1 MKKGNYSFKNF
12 YMHITTTTFAVF
24 FIIIAL
30 ALAPSFYSIP
40 VFAQIGLAPI
50 PTFQKVLPTY
60 IIDIPPGAVSVN
72 KYSHYIPEKI
82 SIPSGTTIAWF
93 NDDPGQTHTVT
104 SGLPKSPD
112 AGKLFNS
119 GVMPEGSFY
128 QSTFDN
134 VGTYTYHCSLHPY
147 MAGTIHTSI
156 SYNIGHNFKLTSGG
170 NNLLDNNGLSKL
182 TINKTQYDRTLL
194 DFKPL
199 NIAIDDSIP
208 VAYNLKISNASN
220 ASNAI
225 FDNNFLAL
233 GGNGLQVE
241 LISGKLNKTNVYGP
255 DVTDPIV
262 GAYHAERNFADGNY
276 KITLQLVSIGS
287 QQISNI
293 MDEFGLRFVS

>member
-1 MKKGNYSFKNF
+1 MEKVVFSLKKLYKKNTLF
-12 YMHITTTTFAVF
+12 ALCFVVITLV
-24 FIIIAL
+24 
-30 ALAPSFYSIP
+30 LAPSFYSIQ

-50 PTFQKVLPTY
+50 PTFQKTVPTY
-60 IIDIPPGAVSVN
+60 IIDIPPGAVSAN
-72 KYSHYIPEKI
+72 ISSHFVPGKI

-128 QSTFDN
+128 QYTFDN
-134 VGTYTYHCSLHPY
+134 AGTYRYHCTLHPY
-147 MAGTIHTSI
+147 MAGTINVGNSSET
-156 SYNIGHNFKLTSGG
+156 GHYFKFKSGAY
-170 NNLLDNNGLSKL
+170 LSPDNNNIASW
-182 TINKTQYDRTLL
+182 TVNKTQYDRTLL